1 MKLNPTQCVVE
12 SAGHLFKHIVVTLS
26 GAQEIA
32 VLRETPSAWRLVQ
45 ANRNLV
51 LKRGDTVS
59 IISSDGL
66 VFAESLGVK
75 RALAGEVWL
84 DKPLRIRTLEPDVLY
99 ETPQHSII
107 PAGVGFSIKHNRGQ
121 TEDRIFATV
130 EAAKT
135 ELNRRAPVQAA

>member
-26 GAQEIA
+26 GDQEIA
-32 VLRETPSAWRLVQ
+32 VLRESPSAWTLVQ

-59 IISSDGL
+59 ILSADGL
-66 VFAESLGVK
+66 VFAESIGVK

-99 ETPQHSII
+99 ETPGHSIV

-121 TEDRIFATV
+121 TEDRVFATV

-135 ELNRRAPVQAA
+135 ELSRRQPVAV

>member
-12 SAGHLFKHIVVTLS
+12 SAGHLFKHVVVTLS
-26 GAQEIA
+26 GDQEIA
-32 VLRETPSAWRLVQ
+32 VLRETPSAWKLVQ

-59 IISSDGL
+59 IISSDGC

-75 RALAGEVWL
+75 RAIGGDVFL
-84 DKPLRIRTLEPDVLY
+84 DKPLRIRTFEPDILF
-99 ETPQHSII
+99 EDAQHSVI
-107 PAGVGFSIKHNRGQ
+107 PVGTGFSIKHRRGQ
-121 TEDRIFATV
+121 TEDRVFVSV

-135 ELNRRAPVQAA
+135 ELNRRAPVQVA